1 MYPFNAAIC
10 RSDKHFSVPVE
21 DELEY
26 LDGFS
31 GAVEILTSGSESFFD
46 CKVETLRPVMHNLVA
61 FTSPVSEAVARG
73 EDSWP

>member
-1 MYPFNAAIC
+1 MQRFAARINT
-10 RSDKHFSVPVE
+10 FSLPVD
-21 DELEY
+21 DELEC
-26 LDGFS
+26 LEGFI
-31 GAVEILTSGSESFFD
+31 GAVEILTRGSESSFD